1 MLYMFIYLIN
11 QYSIM
16 IEPIGCFI
24 VEYIK
29 INMIATMPKHILDP
43 MWITKKNY
51 VDSEYFTYVL
61 KAAEQKYTK
70 ELEEGNNEYFYE
82 ILFHYLNLNN
92 LVLDGNMFNFRM
104 KSSWRND
111 RIIEISNELS
121 SFYKIDNESGET
133 VKRAN
138 EVFRNL
144 CIDYLEKQ
152 CEIFNIKNFNVYYVN
167 SEIQFLNEIY
177 VIINTNETPAY
188 NIWKLKMDRRYT
200 KGYKFFKVETL
211 KVDNIEETPIKEVIE
226 KIDNRELNR
235 LDPDINLL
243 FCICK
248 EKDLDLDK
256 IADSIKN
263 TILLNKLMANDNRFD
278 PNLLENALDILI
290 DENILPFKLSEDF
303 L

>member
-1 MLYMFIYLIN
+1 
-11 QYSIM
+11 M
-16 IEPIGCFI
+16 IEPIGCFV

-29 INMIATMPKHILDP
+29 INMLVLKSKHILDP
-43 MWITKKNY
+43 MWITKKDY
-51 VDSEYFTYVL
+51 IDSEYFTYVL
-61 KAAEQKYTK
+61 KAAEQKYTN
-70 ELEEGNNEYFYE
+70 ELENGNNEYFYE

-92 LVLDGNMFNFRM
+92 LVLDGNMFNFKM

-121 SFYKIDNESGET
+121 SFYKTDNESGET
-133 VKRAN
+133 VKKAN

-152 CEIFNIKNFNVYYVN
+152 CEIFNIKNFNIYYVN
-167 SEIQFLNEIY
+167 SEIQFLNEVY
-177 VIINTNETPAY
+177 VIININETSTY
-188 NIWKLKMDRRYT
+188 NIWKLKMDKRYT

-211 KVDNIEETPIKEVIE
+211 KVDNIEETPIKDVIE
-226 KIDNRELNR
+226 KIDNKELNK

-248 EKDLDLDK
+248 EKELDLD
-256 IADSIKN
+256 IVADSIKN